1 MANTNKQAALALI
14 KQGKSYGEV
23 ATELKISRSTVAGY
37 VYRNR
42 YAYNRNTTDKTPAST
57 KPNVLQL
64 SYF

>member
-1 MANTNKQAALALI
+1 MRERALVLI

-23 ATELKISRSTVAGY
+23 AAELKISRSTVAGY
-37 VYRNR
+37 VYRAK
-42 YAYNRNTTDKTPAST
+42 YAYNRNTSDKTRAST